1 MKLRD
6 LWLVANFVGF
16 IYSMASLVSHSGNTD
31 TILISSQSLV
41 IGTYVAVS
49 TYKMVAWIM
58 TAGCVLGAFYFG
70 FLAGGK
76 ENEKP
81 QPLLLLPAIL
91 LAVMGINAIF
101 YPIGARTL
109 FQVFGLAYIAFGL
122 MMLNIGGIYWLIHDL
137 EESPRIRRK
146 LRISFFTSISK
157 IFPFC

>member
-146 LRISFFTSISK
+146 LRISFSAGISK